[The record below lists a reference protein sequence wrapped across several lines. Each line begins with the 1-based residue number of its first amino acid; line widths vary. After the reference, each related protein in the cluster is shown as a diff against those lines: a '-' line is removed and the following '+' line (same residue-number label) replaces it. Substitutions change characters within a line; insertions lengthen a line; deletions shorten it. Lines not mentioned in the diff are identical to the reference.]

1 MSAQRFDAAVVGGGF
16 FGCYFA
22 DHLARR
28 GRSVIVLEREPQLM
42 TRASLINQARIHRG
56 YHYPRSL
63 LTGIRSAANY
73 ERFSRDFANCVDASR
88 PAYYAVARSSSNVTA
103 QQYRRFC
110 ETIGIPV
117 RPAPPAVRRL
127 FSSET
132 IEEVFAV
139 EEIVFDAVKL
149 RQEVVRRLTESG
161 VTVRLGSD
169 VARLSDGGVFVG
181 DEQIDA
187 GEVFVCTY
195 AGTND
200 LFTRSGMAALPLRH
214 ELVEMALIEPPPE
227 LAGIGVTVMCGPFF
241 STIPFPSRGLHTLS
255 HVRYTPHY
263 AWSDPQMDVA
273 AMFRD
278 FRRRTQYPQMIRD
291 AQRYL
296 PAIAAARYV
305 ESLWEVKTI
314 LPQSDA
320 NDSRPILYHRDAASP
335 HVAVILGAK
344 IDNIYDVCD
353 VYDAEHARGRAV

>member
-1 MSAQRFDAAVVGGGF
+1 MSAPRFDAAVVGGGF

-28 GRSVIVLEREPQLM
+28 GRSVVILEREQKLM
-42 TRASLINQARIHRG
+42 TRASLVNQARIHRG

-73 ERFSRDFANCVDASR
+73 TRFSSDFANCVDASR
-88 PAYYAVARSSSNVTA
+88 PAYYAVARSNSNVTA

-110 ETIGIPV
+110 ETIGVPV
-117 RPAPPAVRRL
+117 QVAPAAVRRL
-127 FSSET
+127 FSAET
-132 IEEVFAV
+132 IEEAFAV

-149 RQEVVRRLTESG
+149 REEVERRLAESG
-161 VTVRLGSD
+161 VTVRVGAP
-169 VARLSDGGVFVG
+169 VARISDGAVFVG
-181 DEQIDA
+181 DEEIGAD
-187 GEVFVCTY
+187 EVFVCTY

-200 LFTRSGMAALPLRH
+200 LFTRSGIAALPLKH
-214 ELVEMALIEPPPE
+214 EFVEMALIEPPPE

-263 AWSDPQMDVA
+263 AWSDPQTDATAV
-273 AMFRD
+273 FRE

-291 AQRYL
+291 AVRYL
-296 PAIAAARYV
+296 PGIAAARYV

-335 HVAVILGAK
+335 HVTVILGAK
-344 IDNIYDVCD
+344 IDNVYDVCD
-353 VYDAEHARGRAV
+353 VYDAEHTGRSAV

>member
-1 MSAQRFDAAVVGGGF
+1 MPPPRFDAAVIGGGF

-22 DHLARR
+22 DHLARL
-28 GRSVIVLEREPQLM
+28 GRSVVLLEREPQLM
-42 TRASLINQARIHRG
+42 TRASLVNQARIHRG

-73 ERFSRDFANCVDASR
+73 TRFSSDFANCVDASR
-88 PAYYAVARSSSNVTA
+88 PAYYAVARSNSNVTA

-117 RPAPPAVRRL
+117 QPAPAAVRRL
-127 FSSET
+127 FSTET

-149 RQEVVRRLTESG
+149 REEVERRLAESG
-161 VTVRLGSD
+161 VTVRAGAP
-169 VARLSDGGVFVG
+169 VARITDCAVFVG
-181 DEQIDA
+181 DEEIGAD
-187 GEVFVCTY
+187 EVFVCTY

-200 LFTRSGMAALPLRH
+200 LFTHSGIAALPLKH
-214 ELVEMALIEPPPE
+214 EFVEMALIEPPPE

-263 AWSDPQMDVA
+263 AWSDPQTD
-273 AMFRD
+273 AMAVFRE
-278 FRRRTQYPQMIRD
+278 FRRRTRYPQMIRD
-291 AQRYL
+291 AVRYL
-296 PAIAAARYV
+296 PGIAAARYV

-335 HVAVILGAK
+335 HVTVILGAK
-344 IDNIYDVCD
+344 IDNVYDVCD
-353 VYDAEHARGRAV
+353 VYDAEHTTRSAI

>member
-1 MSAQRFDAAVVGGGF
+1 MPAQRFDAAVVGGGF

-22 DHLARR
+22 DHLART
-28 GRSVIVLEREPQLM
+28 GQSVILLEREPQLM
-42 TRASLINQARIHRG
+42 TRASLVNQARIHRG

-88 PAYYAVARSSSNVTA
+88 PAYYAVARASSNVTA

-127 FSSET
+127 FSAET
-132 IEEVFAV
+132 IEDVFAV

-149 RQEVVRRLTESG
+149 RQEVVRRLAESG
-161 VTVRLGSD
+161 VTVRLGAD
-169 VARLSDGGVFVG
+169 VARISDGAVFVG
-181 DEQIDA
+181 DQEIDA
-187 GEVFVCTY
+187 DEVFVCTY

-200 LFTRSGMAALPLRH
+200 LFIHSGMPALPLRH

-241 STIPFPSRGLHTLS
+241 STIPFPSRRLHTLS

-263 AWSDPQMDVA
+263 AWSDPQVDVA
-273 AMFRD
+273 TMFRD

-296 PAIAAARYV
+296 PGIAAAHYV

-320 NDSRPILYHRDAASP
+320 NDSRPILYHRDAATP

-353 VYDAEHARGRAV
+353 VYDAEHARRRAV

>member
-1 MSAQRFDAAVVGGGF
+1 MSAPRFDAAVVGGGF
-16 FGCYFA
+16 FGCSFA

-28 GRSVIVLEREPQLM
+28 GRSVVILEREPQLM
-42 TRASLINQARIHRG
+42 TRASLVNQARIHRG

-73 ERFSRDFANCVDASR
+73 ARFSSDFANCVDASR
-88 PAYYAVARSSSNVTA
+88 PAYYAVARSNSNVTA

-117 RPAPPAVRRL
+117 QPAPAAVRRL
-127 FSSET
+127 FSPDT

-149 RQEVVRRLTESG
+149 RQEVVRRLAESG
-161 VTVRLGSD
+161 VTVRVGAAVS
-169 VARLSDGGVFVG
+169 RITDGALFVG
-181 DEQIDA
+181 DEEIGAD
-187 GEVFVCTY
+187 EVFLCTY

-200 LFTRSGMAALPLRH
+200 LFTQSGIAALPLKH
-214 ELVEMALIEPPPE
+214 EFVEMALIEPPPE

-263 AWSDPQMDVA
+263 AWSDPRTD
-273 AMFRD
+273 AMAVFRE

-291 AQRYL
+291 AVRYL

-320 NDSRPILYHRDAASP
+320 NDSRPILYHRDAATP
-335 HVAVILGAK
+335 HVTVILGAK
-344 IDNIYDVCD
+344 IDNVYDVCD
-353 VYDAEHARGRAV
+353 VYDAEHAGRSAI

>member
-1 MSAQRFDAAVVGGGF
+1 MSAERFDAAVIGGGF

-22 DHLARR
+22 DHLARS
-28 GRSVIVLEREPQLM
+28 GRSVVLLEREPQLM
-42 TRASLINQARIHRG
+42 TRASLVNQARIHRG

-88 PAYYAVARSSSNVTA
+88 PAYYAVAANSNVTA

-110 ETIGIPV
+110 ETIGVPI

-139 EEIVFDAVKL
+139 EEIVFDAIKL
-149 RQEVVRRLTESG
+149 RQEVVRRLAESG
-161 VTVRLGSD
+161 ATVRVGAD
-169 VARLSDGGVFVG
+169 VARIADGTIFVG
-181 DEQIDA
+181 DQQVDA
-187 GEVFVCTY
+187 DEVFVCTY

-200 LFTRSGMAALPLRH
+200 LFARSGMAALPLKH

-263 AWSDPQMDVA
+263 AWSDPHVDVA
-273 AMFRD
+273 AVFRD
-278 FRRRTQYPQMIRD
+278 FRRSTQFPQMIRD

-296 PAIAAARYV
+296 PGIAAARYV
-305 ESLWEVKTI
+305 ESWWEVKTI

>member
-1 MSAQRFDAAVVGGGF
+1 MPAHRFDAAIVGGGF

-22 DHLARR
+22 DHLARS
-28 GRSVIVLEREPQLM
+28 GRSVVILEREPQLM
-42 TRASLINQARIHRG
+42 TRASLVNQARIHRG

-73 ERFSRDFANCVDASR
+73 ERFSRDFANCVDASH
-88 PAYYAVARSSSNVTA
+88 PAYYAVARASSNVTA

-110 ETIGIPV
+110 ETIGVPI
-117 RPAPPAVRRL
+117 RPAPAAVRRL
-127 FSSET
+127 FSAET

-149 RQEVVRRLTESG
+149 RQEIVRRLTESG
-161 VTVRLGSD
+161 VTLHAGAE
-169 VARLSDGGVFVG
+169 VARITDGTVSLATQEIEA
-181 DEQIDA
+181 DEI
-187 GEVFVCTY
+187 FVCTY

-200 LFTRSGMAALPLRH
+200 LFTHSSMAALPLKH

-227 LAGIGVTVMCGPFF
+227 LAAIGVTVMCGPFF

-263 AWSDPQMDVA
+263 AWSDPEKDVA
-273 AMFRD
+273 ALFRD
-278 FRRRTQYPQMIRD
+278 FRRNTQYPQMIRD

-296 PAIAAARYV
+296 PGIAAARYV

-320 NDSRPILYHRDAASP
+320 NDSRPILYHRDTASP
-335 HVAVILGAK
+335 RVTVILGAK

-353 VYDAEHARGRAV
+353 VYDAEHGRRSDV

>member
-16 FGCYFA
+16 FGCSFA
-22 DHLARR
+22 DHLARL
-28 GRSVIVLEREPQLM
+28 GQSVVLLEREPQLM
-42 TRASLINQARIHRG
+42 TRASLVNQARIHRG

-127 FSSET
+127 FSPET

-149 RQEVVRRLTESG
+149 RQEVVRRLAESG
-161 VTVRLGSD
+161 VTVRLGAD
-169 VARLSDGGVFVG
+169 VARISDGTVFAG
-181 DEQIDA
+181 DQEIDA

-200 LFTRSGMAALPLRH
+200 LFARSGMPALPLRH

-263 AWSDPQMDVA
+263 GWSDPQVDVA
-273 AMFRD
+273 AVFRD

-353 VYDAEHARGRAV
+353 VYDTEHARGNAV

>member
-1 MSAQRFDAAVVGGGF
+1 MSVQRFDAAIVGGGF

-22 DHLARR
+22 DHLARG
-28 GRSVIVLEREPQLM
+28 GRSVVILEREPQLM

-73 ERFSRDFANCVDASR
+73 ERFTRDFANCVDASR
-88 PAYYAVARSSSNVTA
+88 PAYYAVARTNSNVTA

-110 ETIGIPV
+110 ETIGVPI
-117 RPAPPAVRRL
+117 RPASPPVRRL

-149 RQEVVRRLTESG
+149 RQEIVRRLAEAG
-161 VTVRLGSD
+161 VTVQAGAG
-169 VARLSDGGVFVG
+169 VARVADGTVFVE
-181 DEQIDA
+181 DREIVA
-187 GEVFVCTY
+187 EEVFVSTY

-200 LFTRSGMAALPLRH
+200 LFTRSAMAALPLRH
-214 ELVEMALIEPPPE
+214 ELVEMALIEPPAE
-227 LAGIGVTVMCGPFF
+227 LAGIGVTVMCGAFF

-263 AWSDPQMDVA
+263 AWSDPAKDVA
-273 AMFRD
+273 ALFRD
-278 FRRRTQYPQMIRD
+278 FRRNTQYPQMIRD

-296 PAIAAARYV
+296 PPIAAARYV

-320 NDSRPILYHRDAASP
+320 NDSRPILYHRDTASP
-335 HVAVILGAK
+335 RVTVILGAK

-353 VYDAEHARGRAV
+353 VYDAEHGRGSAV

>member
-1 MSAQRFDAAVVGGGF
+1 MPAQRFDAAVVGGGF

-28 GRSVIVLEREPQLM
+28 GRSVVLLERESQLM
-42 TRASLINQARIHRG
+42 TRASLVNQARIHRG

-73 ERFSRDFANCVDASR
+73 ERFGSDFANCVDASR

-103 QQYRRFC
+103 RQYRRFC
-110 ETIGIPV
+110 ETIGVPI

-149 RQEVVRRLTESG
+149 RHAVERRLAESA
-161 VTVRLGSD
+161 VTVRVDAD
-169 VARLSDGGVFVG
+169 VARIADGAILVA
-181 DEQIDA
+181 DRQIEA
-187 GEVFVCTY
+187 NEVFVCTY

-200 LFTRSGMAALPLRH
+200 LFARSGMAALRLKH

-263 AWSDPQMDVA
+263 AWSDPQVDVA
-273 AMFRD
+273 AVFRD

-296 PAIAAARYV
+296 PGIAAARYV

-335 HVAVILGAK
+335 HVTVILGAK

>member
-1 MSAQRFDAAVVGGGF
+1 MLAQRFDAAVVGGGF

-22 DHLARR
+22 DHLARS
-28 GRSVIVLEREPQLM
+28 GRSVVILEREPQLM
-42 TRASLINQARIHRG
+42 TRASLVNQARIHRG

-73 ERFSRDFANCVDASR
+73 ERFGRDFANCVDASR
-88 PAYYAVARSSSNVTA
+88 PAYYAVARSNSNVTA

-110 ETIGIPV
+110 ETIGIPI

-127 FSSET
+127 FSAET
-132 IEEVFAV
+132 IEDVFAV

-149 RQEVVRRLTESG
+149 REEVVRRLAESG

-169 VARLSDGGVFVG
+169 VARITDGAVFVG
-181 DEQIDA
+181 DQQIDA
-187 GEVFVCTY
+187 DDVFICTY
-195 AGTND
+195 AGTNE
-200 LFTRSGMAALPLRH
+200 LFARSGMATLPLKH
-214 ELVEMALIEPPPE
+214 ELVEMALIDPPPE

-263 AWSDPQMDVA
+263 AWSDPQRDVT
-273 AMFRD
+273 AMLRD

-296 PAIAAARYV
+296 PGIAAARYV
-305 ESLWEVKTI
+305 QSLWEVKTI

-320 NDSRPILYHRDAASP
+320 NDSRPILYHRDAATP

-344 IDNIYDVCD
+344 IDNVYDVCD
-353 VYDAEHARGRAV
+353 VYDAEHARRDAG